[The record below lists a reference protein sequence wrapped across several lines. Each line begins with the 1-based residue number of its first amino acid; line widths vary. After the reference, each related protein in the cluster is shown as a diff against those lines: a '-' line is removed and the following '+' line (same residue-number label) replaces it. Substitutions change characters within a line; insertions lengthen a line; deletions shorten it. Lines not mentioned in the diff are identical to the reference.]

1 MSGPPDDQPDKPDG
15 PEIGSGESGGN
26 TATAPQDGAN
36 PAPEAASNELA
47 SKPAASSADETDHA
61 LTGGGTALMVRRPV
75 LAMVISLL
83 IVVAGLA
90 GLYGAEIRELP
101 DVDRPVITVTTT
113 FSGAAP
119 ETVDRELT
127 AIIEG
132 AVARVSGVASISS
145 TSTLGRS
152 RVTIEFTDS
161 SDLNV
166 AASDVR
172 DSLGRITNNLPDGA
186 DEPRIVK
193 ADANSDPVM
202 RLAVTSDRLS
212 VQDMTIVVED
222 LVVDRLAAVPGV
234 ADVAVYGDREKIFRI
249 DINQSRLAA
258 FGLTLADLRTA
269 LRNAALDVP
278 AGSLT
283 ARSSDIVVRA
293 TADITTPDGF
303 ANLYINDRVRFRD
316 VASVT
321 LGADPGDTVL
331 RANGRTGIGMG
342 IIRQSASNTLE
353 ISQGVRAAAAAI
365 SQILPEG
372 VDIRVTSDDA
382 TFISGAIEEVR
393 STLMLA
399 VAIVIAIIFLFLRDW
414 RATIIPAVTLPV
426 ALVGSFAAIW
436 LAGFSVNIL
445 TLLALVLATGMVVD
459 DAIVVLEN
467 IVRKRNE
474 GMGVRAAAVI
484 GTREVFF
491 AVVTTTATLAAVFI
505 PISFLPGQAGG
516 LFTEFG
522 FVLAFTVMISS
533 VVALTLCPMLAS
545 RLIKRQSVASP
556 EARPSS
562 LSALGTRLSGAYA
575 RLLHKALDAPLV
587 VIVIAVLVAA
597 SALALARTIPQELT
611 PPEDRAVALMRI
623 SAPQGV
629 SLDYTRARMG
639 EIERLVAPLQQ
650 SGEVTN
656 VFAIAGIRGSANS
669 GFMVLTLAP
678 WGERERSQGEIVGQV
693 NGMLAGVPGLRAFAI
708 QPNSLGIRGA
718 GNGLQF
724 AFVGNSY
731 DELAGVA
738 QAMVDQLKQEPR
750 FRQIRLSYETTQ
762 PQISV
767 RIDRERASDLGVD
780 IDGLAEALQAL
791 LDGREVAEVFI
802 EDRAYPVKLMSTTN
816 PINDPTD
823 LESIYLQARD
833 GRIVPMS
840 TIATLSE
847 KAVAPDL
854 RREGQMRSVSITAG
868 LTPGFA
874 LGEAWATAVEMAEPL
889 MPEAVRIIPLAEAAT
904 LDQSSRDMLITFGI
918 AIIVVLLVL
927 AAQFESFVSALIII
941 STVPLG
947 LACAVFAIVMTGGS
961 LNVYSQIGLVLL
973 VGVMAKN
980 GILIVEFANQLRN
993 RGMDVREAIEQ
1004 ACNIRL
1010 RPVLMTMISTV
1021 LGSVPLVLAFG
1032 AGAEARVA
1040 LGWVIVGGLGLAM
1053 IATLFLTPVAYLLI
1067 ARFTSPSAEAERRLD
1082 AELREAANAGH
1093 TGKPGM
1099 APGE

>member
-1 MSGPPDDQPDKPDG
+1 MSTNNDDFHDD
-15 PEIGSGESGGN
+15 
-26 TATAPQDGAN
+26 
-36 PAPEAASNELA
+36 
-47 SKPAASSADETDHA
+47 SKPGNEAE
-61 LTGGGTALMVRRPV
+61 TGGGTALMVRRPV
-75 LAMVISLL
+75 LATVVSLL

-101 DVDRPVITVTTT
+101 DVDRPVITVTTQ
-113 FSGAAP
+113 FSGASP

-127 AIIEG
+127 AVVEG
-132 AVARVSGVASISS
+132 AVARVAGVASMSS
-145 TSTLGRS
+145 TSSLGRS
-152 RVTIEFTDS
+152 RVTVEFSDS
-161 SDLNV
+161 TDLNV

-172 DSLGRITNNLPDGA
+172 DALGRVTNNMPDGA
-186 DEPRIVK
+186 DDPRIVK

-202 RLAVTSDRLS
+202 RLAVTSDRYN
-212 VQDMTIVVED
+212 VQDMTILVED

-234 ADVAVYGDREKIFRI
+234 ADVNVYGDREKIFRV
-249 DINQSRLAA
+249 DVDQTRLAA
-258 FGLTLADLRTA
+258 FGLTLADLRNA
-269 LRNAALDVP
+269 LSNVALDVP

-283 ARSSDIVVRA
+283 AQTSDIVVRA
-293 TADITTPDGF
+293 TADVTTPEGF
-303 ANLYINDRVRFRD
+303 EDLYINDRVRFRD
-316 VASVT
+316 VANVT
-321 LGADPGDTVL
+321 LGADPGDSVL

-353 ISQGVRAAAAAI
+353 ISQGVRIATEAVQA
-365 SQILPEG
+365 ILPEG

-382 TFISGAIEEVR
+382 TFISGAIDEVR
-393 STLMLA
+393 STLILA
-399 VAIVIAIIFLFLRDW
+399 VLIVIGIIFLFLRDW

-426 ALVGSFAAIW
+426 SLIGAFAAIW

-491 AVVTTTATLAAVFI
+491 AVITTTATLAAVFI

-533 VVALTLCPMLAS
+533 AVALTLCPMLAS
-545 RLIKRQSVASP
+545 RLIKRRDMSGASGKQSAFV
-556 EARPSS
+556 RFGTS
-562 LSALGTRLSGAYA
+562 LSGTYA
-575 RLLHKALDAPLV
+575 RWLRRALDAPLV
-587 VIVIAVLVAA
+587 VIVIALLTAGFA
-597 SALALARTIPQELT
+597 FALLPTIPQELT
-611 PPEDRAVALMRI
+611 PPEDRAVALVRI

-629 SLDYTRARMG
+629 SLDFTRSRMT
-639 EIERLVAPLQQ
+639 ELERLVTPLRD
-650 SGEVTN
+650 SGEVRN
-656 VFAIAGIRGSANS
+656 IFAIAGTGGSANS

-678 WGERERSQGEIVGQV
+678 WSERERSQADIVAELNQ
-693 NGMLAGVPGLRAFAI
+693 AIATVPGLRAFAI

-724 AFVGNSY
+724 AFVGNNY
-731 DELAGVA
+731 DELAEVG
-738 QAMVDQLKQEPR
+738 QQMVEKLEQDPR
-750 FRQIRLSYETTQ
+750 FTQIRLSYETTQ

-767 RIDRERASDLGVD
+767 QIDRSRASDLGVN

-791 LDGREVAEVFI
+791 LDGREVAQVFI
-802 EDRAYPVKLMSTTN
+802 EDRAFPVKLLSTNN

-823 LESIYLQARD
+823 LESIYLKAGD
-833 GRIVPMS
+833 GRIIPMS
-840 TIATLSE
+840 TIATLTE

-868 LTPGFA
+868 LTPAFA
-874 LGEAWATAVEMAEPL
+874 LGDAWTEAVSMAEPL
-889 MPEAVRIIPLAEAAT
+889 LKPGVRITPLAEAAT
-904 LDQSSRDMLITFGI
+904 LDQSSNDMLVTFGI

-927 AAQFESFVSALIII
+927 SAQFESFVSAFIII

-947 LACAVFAIVMTGGS
+947 LACAVFAMAMTGGS

-993 RGMDVREAIEQ
+993 QGMDIRAAIEE
-1004 ACNIRL
+1004 ASNIRL
-1010 RPVLMTMISTV
+1010 RPVMMTMISTV
-1021 LGSVPLVLAFG
+1021 LGSVPLLLAFG
-1032 AGAEARVA
+1032 AGAEARIA

-1053 IATLFLTPVAYLLI
+1053 IATLFLTPVAYLML
-1067 ARFTSPSAEAERRLD
+1067 ARFATPSAEEERRLD
-1082 AELREAANAGH
+1082 VELREANEMGTRKSAQ
-1093 TGKPGM
+1093 PELS
-1099 APGE
+1099 PGE

>member
-1 MSGPPDDQPDKPDG
+1 MSADNQDFNDQPQP
-15 PEIGSGESGGN
+15 GSDVE
-26 TATAPQDGAN
+26 
-36 PAPEAASNELA
+36 
-47 SKPAASSADETDHA
+47 
-61 LTGGGTALMVRRPV
+61 TGGGTALMVRRPV
-75 LAMVISLL
+75 LATVVSLL

-101 DVDRPVITVTTT
+101 DVDRPVITVTTG
-113 FSGAAP
+113 FSGASP

-127 AIIEG
+127 AIVEG
-132 AVARVSGVASISS
+132 AVARVAGVASMSS

-152 RVTIEFTDS
+152 RVTVEFSDS
-161 SDLNV
+161 TDLNV

-172 DSLGRITNNLPDGA
+172 DALGRVTNNMPDGA

-202 RLAVTSDRLS
+202 RLAVTSDRYN
-212 VQDMTIVVED
+212 VQDMTILVED

-234 ADVAVYGDREKIFRI
+234 ADVNVYGDREKIFRV
-249 DINQSRLAA
+249 DVDQSRLAA
-258 FGLTLADLRTA
+258 YGLTLADLRSA
-269 LRNAALDVP
+269 LSNVALDVP

-283 ARSSDIVVRA
+283 AQTSDIVVRA
-293 TADITTPDGF
+293 TADVTTPEGF
-303 ANLYINDRVRFRD
+303 EDLYINDRVRFRD
-316 VASVT
+316 VANVT
-321 LGADPGDTVL
+321 LGADPGDSVL

-353 ISQGVRAAAAAI
+353 ISQGVRAATQGIQA
-365 SQILPEG
+365 ILPEG

-382 TFISGAIEEVR
+382 TFISGAIDEVR
-393 STLMLA
+393 NTLVLA
-399 VAIVIAIIFLFLRDW
+399 VLIVIAIIFLFLRDW

-426 ALVGSFAAIW
+426 SLIGAFAAIW

-491 AVVTTTATLAAVFI
+491 AVITTTATLAAVFI

-545 RLIKRQSVASP
+545 RLIKRRDMSTANAKPSRFVAF
-556 EARPSS
+556 
-562 LSALGTRLSGAYA
+562 GDHMSGIYA
-575 RLLHKALDAPLV
+575 RILRRALDAPLV
-587 VIVIAVLVAA
+587 VIVIALLAA
-597 SALALARTIPQELT
+597 GSAFALLPTIPQELT
-611 PPEDRAVALMRI
+611 PPEDRAVALVRI

-629 SLDYTRARMG
+629 SLDYTRSRMT
-639 EIERLVAPLQQ
+639 EIERMVSPLLD
-650 SGEVTN
+650 SGEVQN
-656 VFAIAGIRGSANS
+656 LFAIAGTGGSANS

-678 WGERERSQGEIVGQV
+678 WGERERSQADIVAEL
-693 NGMLAGVPGLRAFAI
+693 NRAIATVPGLRAFAI

-731 DELAGVA
+731 DELAVVG
-738 QAMVDQLKQEPR
+738 QQMVEKLEQDPR
-750 FRQIRLSYETTQ
+750 FNQIRLSYETTQ

-767 RIDRERASDLGVD
+767 QIDRARASDLGVN

-791 LDGREVAEVFI
+791 LDGREVAQVFI
-802 EDRAYPVKLMSTTN
+802 EDRAYPVKLLSTNN

-823 LESIYLQARD
+823 LESIYLKAGD

-854 RREGQMRSVSITAG
+854 RRESQMRSVSVTAG
-868 LTPGFA
+868 LTPAFA
-874 LGEAWATAVEMAEPL
+874 LGDAWVEAVAMAEPL
-889 MPEAVRIIPLAEAAT
+889 MSDGVRIIPLAEAAT
-904 LDQSSRDMLITFGI
+904 LDQSSNDMLVTFGI

-927 AAQFESFVSALIII
+927 SAQFESFVSAFIII

-947 LACAVFAIVMTGGS
+947 LACAVFAMAMTGGS

-993 RGMDVREAIEQ
+993 QGMDIRSAIEE
-1004 ACNIRL
+1004 ASNIRL
-1010 RPVLMTMISTV
+1010 RPVMMTMISTV
-1021 LGSVPLVLAFG
+1021 LGSVPLLVAFG
-1032 AGAEARVA
+1032 AGAEARIA

-1053 IATLFLTPVAYLLI
+1053 VATLFLTPVAYLML
-1067 ARFTSPSAEAERRLD
+1067 ARFATPSAEEERRLD
-1082 AELREAANAGH
+1082 NELREVKDMENRRGEQ
-1093 TGKPGM
+1093 PELS
-1099 APGE
+1099 PGE

>member
-1 MSGPPDDQPDKPDG
+1 MMDREQPTPDP
-15 PEIGSGESGGN
+15 I
-26 TATAPQDGAN
+26 
-36 PAPEAASNELA
+36 
-47 SKPAASSADETDHA
+47 ETDSNA
-61 LTGGGTALMVRRPV
+61 PMESGGGTALMVRRPV

-101 DVDRPVITVTTT
+101 DVDRPVITVTTA
-113 FSGAAP
+113 FAGAAP

-127 AIIEG
+127 AVVEG
-132 AVARVSGVASISS
+132 AVARVSGVASMSS

-152 RVTIEFTDS
+152 RVTVEFSDS
-161 SDLNV
+161 TDLNV

-172 DSLGRITNNLPDGA
+172 DALGRVVNNMPDGA
-186 DEPRIVK
+186 DDARIIK
-193 ADANSDPVM
+193 ADADSDPVM
-202 RLAVTSDRLS
+202 RLAVTSDRYN
-212 VQDMTIVVED
+212 VQDMTILVED

-234 ADVAVYGDREKIFRI
+234 ADVNVYGDREKIFRV
-249 DINQSRLAA
+249 DVDQSRLAA
-258 FGLTLADLRTA
+258 FGLTLADLRSA
-269 LRNAALDVP
+269 LANVALDVP

-283 ARSSDIVVRA
+283 AQTSDIVVRA
-293 TADITTPDGF
+293 TADVTTPEGF
-303 ANLYINDRVRFRD
+303 ENLYINDRVRFRD

-321 LGADPGDTVL
+321 LGADPGDSVL
-331 RANGRTGIGMG
+331 RANGRTGLGMG

-353 ISQGVRAAAAAI
+353 ISQGVRAATKTI
-365 SQILPEG
+365 QTILPEG

-382 TFISGAIEEVR
+382 TFISGAIDEVR
-393 STLMLA
+393 STLILA
-399 VAIVIAIIFLFLRDW
+399 VLIVIVIIFLFLRDW
-414 RATIIPAVTLPV
+414 RATLIPAVTLPV
-426 ALVGSFAAIW
+426 SLIGAFAAIW

-491 AVVTTTATLAAVFI
+491 AVITTTATLAAVFI

-545 RLIKRQSVASP
+545 RLIKRRDMAKAGAADSSFVAFGKYL
-556 EARPSS
+556 ARI
-562 LSALGTRLSGAYA
+562 YA
-575 RLLHKALDAPLV
+575 SLLHRALDAPLI
-587 VIVIAVLVAA
+587 VIVIALLAAGSAVA
-597 SALALARTIPQELT
+597 LLPTIPQELT
-611 PPEDRAVALMRI
+611 PPEDRAVAIIRT

-629 SLDYTRARMG
+629 SLDYTRARMI
-639 EIERLVAPLQQ
+639 EIERLVEPLRE
-650 SGEVTN
+650 SGEVQN
-656 VFAIAGIRGSANS
+656 LFALAGRGGSANN

-678 WGERERSQGEIVGQV
+678 WGERARSQADIVADLNRAV
-693 NGMLAGVPGLRAFAI
+693 STVPGIRAFTI

-738 QAMVDQLKQEPR
+738 QKMVNVLEQDPR
-750 FRQIRLSYETTQ
+750 YRQIRLSYETTQ

-767 RIDRERASDLGVD
+767 QIDRERASDLGVN

-791 LDGREVAEVFI
+791 LDGREVAQVFI
-802 EDRAYPVKLMSTTN
+802 EDRSYPVKLMSTTN

-823 LESIYLQARD
+823 LESIYLKARD

-840 TIATLSE
+840 TIATLTE

-854 RREGQMRSVSITAG
+854 RRESQMRSVSITAG

-874 LGEAWATAVEMAEPL
+874 LGEAWSNAVELAEPL
-889 MPEAVRIIPLAEAAT
+889 MSGGVRIIPLAEAAT
-904 LDQSSRDMLITFGI
+904 LDQSSRDMLVTFGI

-947 LACAVFAIVMTGGS
+947 LACAVYAMAMTGGS

-993 RGMDVREAIEQ
+993 KGMDIRKAIEE
-1004 ACNIRL
+1004 ASNIRL
-1010 RPVLMTMISTV
+1010 RPVMMTMISTV
-1021 LGSVPLVLAFG
+1021 LGSVPLLLAFG
-1032 AGAEARVA
+1032 AGAEARIA

-1053 IATLFLTPVAYLLI
+1053 IATLFLTPVAYLLL
-1067 ARFTSPSAEAERRLD
+1067 ARFATPSAEEERRLD
-1082 AELREAANAGH
+1082 AELREAGGNG
-1093 TGKPGM
+1093 TQTTPDTELV
-1099 APGE
+1099 PGE

>member
-1 MSGPPDDQPDKPDG
+1 MSGYDDDMTDREK
-15 PEIGSGESGGN
+15 
-26 TATAPQDGAN
+26 TTV
-36 PAPEAASNELA
+36 EAE
-47 SKPAASSADETDHA
+47 
-61 LTGGGTALMVRRPV
+61 TGGGTALMIRRPV
-75 LAMVISLL
+75 LALVISLL

-101 DVDRPVITVTTT
+101 DVDRPVITVTTN
-113 FSGAAP
+113 FAGASP

-127 AIIEG
+127 AIVEG
-132 AVARVSGVASISS
+132 AIARVSGVASMSS

-152 RVTIEFTDS
+152 RVTVEFSDS
-161 SDLNV
+161 TDLNV

-172 DSLGRITNNLPDGA
+172 DALGRVTNNMPDGA
-186 DEPRIVK
+186 DDPRIVK

-202 RLAVTSDRLS
+202 RLAVTSDRYN
-212 VQDMTIVVED
+212 VQDMTILVED

-234 ADVAVYGDREKIFRI
+234 ADVNVYGDREKIFRV
-249 DINQSRLAA
+249 DVDQSRLAA
-258 FGLTLADLRTA
+258 FGLTLADLRSA
-269 LRNAALDVP
+269 LSNVALDVP

-283 ARSSDIVVRA
+283 AQTSDIVVRA
-293 TADITTPDGF
+293 TADVTTPEGF
-303 ANLYINDRVRFRD
+303 EDLYINDRIRFRD
-316 VASVT
+316 VANVT
-321 LGADPGDTVL
+321 LGADPGDSVL
-331 RANGRTGIGMG
+331 RANGRTGLGMG

-353 ISQGVRAAAAAI
+353 ISQGVRAATEGIQA
-365 SQILPEG
+365 ILPEG

-393 STLMLA
+393 TTLILA
-399 VAIVIAIIFLFLRDW
+399 VLIVIAIIFLFLRDW

-426 ALVGSFAAIW
+426 SLIGAFAAIW

-491 AVVTTTATLAAVFI
+491 AVITTTATLAAVFI

-545 RLIKRQSVASP
+545 RLIKRRDMSTANSKPSRFVAF
-556 EARPSS
+556 
-562 LSALGTRLSGAYA
+562 GGYMSGIYS
-575 RLLHKALDAPLV
+575 RLLRRALDAPLV
-587 VIVIAVLVAA
+587 VIVIALMAA
-597 SALALARTIPQELT
+597 GSAFALLPTIPQELT
-611 PPEDRAVALMRI
+611 PPEDRAVALVRI

-629 SLDYTRARMG
+629 SLDYTRSRMT
-639 EIERLVAPLQQ
+639 EIERLVSPLRD
-650 SGEVTN
+650 SGEVQN
-656 VFAIAGIRGSANS
+656 IFAIAGTGGSSNN

-678 WGERERSQGEIVGQV
+678 WGERERSQADIVGEL
-693 NGMLAGVPGLRAFAI
+693 NRAIATVPGLRAFAI

-731 DELAGVA
+731 DELAEVG
-738 QAMVDQLKQEPR
+738 QQMVEKLEQDPR

-767 RIDRERASDLGVD
+767 QIDRARASDLGVN

-791 LDGREVAEVFI
+791 LDGREVAQVFI
-802 EDRAYPVKLMSTTN
+802 EDRSFPVKLLSTNN

-823 LESIYLQARD
+823 LESIYLKAGD

-840 TIATLSE
+840 TIATLTE

-854 RREGQMRSVSITAG
+854 RRESQMRSVSITAG
-868 LTPGFA
+868 LAPAFA
-874 LGEAWATAVEMAEPL
+874 LGDAWAEAVVMAEPL
-889 MPEAVRIIPLAEAAT
+889 MPGGVRIIPLAEAAT
-904 LDQSSRDMLITFGI
+904 LDQSSNDMLITFGI

-927 AAQFESFVSALIII
+927 SAQFESFVSAFIII

-947 LACAVFAIVMTGGS
+947 LACAIFAMAMTGGS

-993 RGMDVREAIEQ
+993 TGMDIRSAIEE
-1004 ACNIRL
+1004 ASNIRL
-1010 RPVLMTMISTV
+1010 RPVMMTMISTV
-1021 LGSVPLVLAFG
+1021 LGSVPLLLAFG

-1053 IATLFLTPVAYLLI
+1053 IATLFLTPVAYLLL
-1067 ARFTSPSAEAERRLD
+1067 ARFATPSAEEERRLD
-1082 AELREAANAGH
+1082 VELREAGELANRRNAQ
-1093 TGKPGM
+1093 PELS
-1099 APGE
+1099 PGE

>member
-1 MSGPPDDQPDKPDG
+1 MSTNGDD
-15 PEIGSGESGGN
+15 SS
-26 TATAPQDGAN
+26 
-36 PAPEAASNELA
+36 PAPGKPVSPEPVSSEPMITDTAGM
-47 SKPAASSADETDHA
+47 SKHNHPE
-61 LTGGGTALMVRRPV
+61 TGGMTALMVRRPV

-101 DVDRPVITVTTT
+101 DVDRPVITVTTD

-132 AVARVSGVASISS
+132 AVARVADVASISS

-152 RVTIEFTDS
+152 RVTIEFNDN

-172 DSLGRITNNLPDGA
+172 DSLGRVTNSLPDGA

-202 RLAVTSDRLS
+202 RLAVTSDRLN
-212 VQDMTIVVED
+212 VQDMTILVED

-234 ADVAVYGDREKIFRI
+234 ADVAVYGDREKIFRVDI
-249 DINQSRLAA
+249 DQSRLAA
-258 FGLTLADLRTA
+258 FGLTLADLRNA
-269 LRNAALDVP
+269 LRNVALDVP

-293 TADITTPDGF
+293 TADITTPEGF
-303 ANLYINDRVRFRD
+303 ENLYINDRVRFRD

-353 ISQGVRAAAAAI
+353 ISQGVRAATLTI
-365 SQILPEG
+365 GEILPEG

-382 TFISGAIEEVR
+382 RFIRGAIDEVR
-393 STLMLA
+393 STLILA
-399 VAIVIAIIFLFLRDW
+399 VLIVIAIIFLFLRDW
-414 RATIIPAVTLPV
+414 RATMIPAVTLPV
-426 ALVGSFAAIW
+426 ALIGAFAAIW

-484 GTREVFF
+484 GTKEVFF

-522 FVLAFTVMISS
+522 FVLAFTVLISS

-545 RLIKRQSVASP
+545 RMIKEKSAQQTD
-556 EARPSS
+556 ARPGGFVR
-562 LSALGTRLSGAYA
+562 LGGFFSRLYA
-575 RLLHKALDAPLV
+575 GILRKALDAPLV
-587 VIVIAVLVAA
+587 VIVVALLVAGA
-597 SALALARTIPQELT
+597 ALALARTIPQELT

-629 SLDYTRARMG
+629 SLDYTRAKMT
-639 EIERLVAPLQQ
+639 EIERLVAPLQE
-650 SGEVTN
+650 SGEVIN
-656 VFAIAGIRGSANS
+656 VFSIAGRGGSANS

-678 WGERERSQGEIVGQV
+678 WGERTRSQGEIVGQV
-693 NGMLAGVPGLRAFAI
+693 NGMLRNVPGLRAFAI

-738 QAMVDQLKQEPR
+738 QQMVTKLEQDPR

-767 RIDRERASDLGVD
+767 RIDRERASDLGVN

-823 LESIYLQARD
+823 LESIFLKAGD

-840 TIATLSE
+840 TIATLTE

-854 RREGQMRSVSITAG
+854 RRESQMRSVSITAG

-874 LGEAWATAVEMAEPL
+874 LGDAWNAAVDLSEPL
-889 MPEAVRIIPLAEAAT
+889 LKESVRIIPLAEAAT
-904 LDQSSRDMLITFGI
+904 LDQSSRDLLITFGI

-947 LACAVFAIVMTGGS
+947 LACAIFAIAMTGGS

-993 RGMDVREAIEQ
+993 RGMDVRSAIEE
-1004 ACNIRL
+1004 ASNIRL
-1010 RPVLMTMISTV
+1010 RPVMMTMISTV
-1021 LGSVPLVLAFG
+1021 LGSVPLLLAFG

-1053 IATLFLTPVAYLLI
+1053 VATLLLTPVAYLLL
-1067 ARFTSPSAEAERRLD
+1067 ARFATPSAEEERRLD
-1082 AELREAANAGH
+1082 AELRAASGH
-1093 TGKPGM
+1093 GGTAAPKGDM
-1099 APGE
+1099 VPGE